1 MEATRDEVSVSEAA
15 RRFGVSNRTVL
26 NMIYG
31 GVIAAR
37 RPSGAKRGM
46 YRIAESEIE
55 RHLAESEVVRHQLET
70 GQLSTPAA
78 A

>member
-1 MEATRDEVSVSEAA
+1 MEATRDEVTVSEAA
-15 RRFGVSNRTVL
+15 RRFGVSTRTVL

-31 GVIAAR
+31 GVIKAR

-46 YRIAESEIE
+46 YRIPEAEIA
-55 RHLAESEVVRHQLET
+55 RHLAESEVVRRQFEP
-70 GQLSTPAA
+70 GQLPEPAA

>member
-15 RRFGVSNRTVL
+15 RRFGVSTRTVL

-31 GVIAAR
+31 GVITAR

-46 YRIAESEIE
+46 YRIPESEID
-55 RHLAESEVVRHQLET
+55 RHLADSEVRHQLET
-70 GQLSTPAA
+70 GQLAEPAA

>member
-15 RRFGVSNRTVL
+15 RRFGVSPRTVL

-31 GVIAAR
+31 GVIKAR

-46 YRIAESEIE
+46 YRIPVAEVD
-55 RHLAESEVVRHQLET
+55 RHLADSEV
-70 GQLSTPAA
+70 GQLVEPAA